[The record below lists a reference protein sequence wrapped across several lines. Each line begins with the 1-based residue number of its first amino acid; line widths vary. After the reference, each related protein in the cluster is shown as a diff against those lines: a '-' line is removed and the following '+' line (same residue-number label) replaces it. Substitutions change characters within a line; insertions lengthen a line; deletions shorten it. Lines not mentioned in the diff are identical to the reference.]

1 MSIDVKVSLAA
12 KEDAAE
18 ISWVLIN
25 AFGAHRENYTPEAFQ
40 AVTPDTDKVVQRFD
54 EGPQWVAEIDS
65 EIVGTVSVTT
75 EPEGLYIR
83 SMAVSPNAQGHGIG
97 HKLMEAVNKFA
108 NDSEHTRIFLYTTYY
123 VPGAKQFYET
133 HGYKWVRDTAAEE
146 WFGTP
151 GLEMDRTIEKKKQN
165 AIGS

>member
-1 MSIDVKVSLAA
+1 
-12 KEDAAE
+12 
-18 ISWVLIN
+18 
-25 AFGAHRENYTPEAFQ
+25 
-40 AVTPDTDKVVQRFD
+40 
-54 EGPQWVAEIDS
+54 
-65 EIVGTVSVTT
+65 
-75 EPEGLYIR
+75 
-83 SMAVSPNAQGHGIG
+83 
-97 HKLMEAVNKFA
+97 MEAVNKFA
-108 NDSEHTRIFLYTTYY
+108 NDSEHTRIFLYTTYF